1 MLSSLN
7 LFIGF
12 MFFMLIYGF
21 YLKLWKQS
29 KATFLII
36 FSFFLISLSARF
48 VSIDHVL
55 FESALVM
62 FLLFIRAVFRKIILK
77 SEKLRRFFYV

>member
-1 MLSSLN
+1 MLNSLN

-29 KATFLII
+29 KATFLIV
-36 FSFFLISLSARF
+36 FSFSLISFSAKF
-48 VSIDHVL
+48 VSLEYVL
-55 FESALVM
+55 LESALVM
-62 FLLFIRAVFRKIILK
+62 FLLFVRAVFKRIILK
-77 SEKLRRFFYV
+77 NEKLKRFFYV